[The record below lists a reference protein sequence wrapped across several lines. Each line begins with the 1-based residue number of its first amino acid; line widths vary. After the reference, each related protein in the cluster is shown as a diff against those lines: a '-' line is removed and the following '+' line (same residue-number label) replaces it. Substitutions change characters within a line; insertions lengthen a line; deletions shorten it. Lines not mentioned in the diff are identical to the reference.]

1 MKASSKKFELFR
13 IDSKIFED
21 FEERVSAMGKTV
33 REIADILGTSPDDL
47 IKEKQRIRDEIKRQ
61 NIKVSKQG
69 NKFLVADSDVEKIV
83 GALRS
88 KINEESSK
96 SNEENEELLRQ
107 IEELK
112 AQNIK
117 LKKDNQSKIEEA
129 NRISLQKDE
138 EIRRLNLKIERYA
151 DDFTDLNDKQ
161 LQLNNQQQ
169 QLQARILE
177 QTKQLKDSQQKLLDS
192 AEKSSQLQDK
202 VDKMEN
208 ASLWQRITRKFE

>member
-21 FEERVSAMGKTV
+21 FEERVLAMGKTV
-33 REIADILGTSPDDL
+33 REIADILGTSTDDL

-151 DDFTDLNDKQ
+151 DDFKDLNDKQ